1 MGTVQMT
8 SAHGACIRA
17 LVFFLVREQMLTFV
31 GSNAETNVA
40 HTENNCLTTF
50 EVPFEVPQISSNTVS
65 TIKTIVFNQFE
76 VLRLGAL

>member
-50 EVPFEVPQISSNTVS
+50 EVPFEVPQISSNACYALAAKGVANIIGS
-65 TIKTIVFNQFE
+65 S
-76 VLRLGAL
+76 RLLV